1 MDFVVQPL
9 VMLQVLRVIMFN
21 KTTYREQLA
30 LHNIKK
36 LLTIKSDLIKMSKR
50 SGDVTDNCLKLVI
63 SEIQSR

>member
-50 SGDVTDNCLKLVI
+50 SGDVTDICLKLVI